1 VKPTPT
7 LRSQAQRSQCSMVM
21 QQPRHTHTRPTRQ
34 DARRG
39 EKARRQSGLV
49 RQWWT
54 RPPAWANSAHSDPC
68 SGPRTPTNTRTHP
81 QRQTPARP
89 LPGDASVKLL
99 LHVALPA
106 WRPPHWSR
114 PSRPTLL
121 RRRQTCRRRPGWGR
135 GGSAVGCEGWPPSP
149 RSRPCGAKGVCL
161 RLSLRGASWSS
172 LSRVPSRLCSCQHS
186 SGLPLGWGLG
196 FRVWVE
202 GVGLGF
208 RPRPASRLRV
218 TV

>member
-1 VKPTPT
+1 MWWVGRRVKPTPT

-81 QRQTPARP
+81 QRQTPRRTHTHNPWARP
-89 LPGDASVKLL
+89 HTRTHPPPGLAETHQPNQHPACTHIGPLPSSQTLNRNPQPRGRPWPEPQT
-99 LHVALPA
+99 HALNPNPNPQPPA
-106 WRPPHWSR
+106 QRQAAAVLATAQAGGHAGQRRPAGP
-114 PSRPTLL
+114 PE
-121 RRRQTCRRRPGWGR
+121 RQTQ
-135 GGSAVGCEGWPPSP
+135 A
-149 RSRPCGAKGVCL
+149 
-161 RLSLRGASWSS
+161 
-172 LSRVPSRLCSCQHS
+172 H
-186 SGLPLGWGLG
+186 PLGTTW
-196 FRVWVE
+196 
-202 GVGLGF
+202 
-208 RPRPASRLRV
+208 P
-218 TV
+218 